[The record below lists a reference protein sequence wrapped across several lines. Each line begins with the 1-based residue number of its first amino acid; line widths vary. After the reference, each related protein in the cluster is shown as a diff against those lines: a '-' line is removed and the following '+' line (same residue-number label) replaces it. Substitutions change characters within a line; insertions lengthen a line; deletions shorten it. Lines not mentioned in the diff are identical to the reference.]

1 MCMLVIGLSHV
12 THRPCS
18 IVYVAVNM
26 EISRDPHGPVI
37 QELQGASRLMNK
49 PEFSHFR
56 GRRRLYRRKATP
68 DDHTV
73 LAIAFL
79 RDHQNLIAGARRA
92 GHSPAGPNPLRQ
104 DRKPAGQHTIGLQNH
119 ARRIR
124 LGIDRGD
131 NAVARVG
138 PIAIQET
145 GLEPYC
151 RVHSIHERAPQAA
164 CRVVSRSPASD
175 VYRPHVL
182 DEPCARRETAF
193 DGLNQ
198 VDLVEHGSRS
208 AELNPLPRGQN
219 GVTRHLQR
227 DDLSMQL
234 YLTQSLRRHEFRF
247 LDRKIWACD
256 DVALRGHTSS
266 GCDSGLDRG
275 VVGGNTCHGRLTFGA
290 PALNLH
296 LEGIRDRWEIFHLE
310 STEHAWIDSED
321 DSGGERAGLEKQRP
335 ALNENLKILE
345 TRQRHQ
351 KIPLRRA
358 GGIAA
363 QGRASPVALII
374 PSDKPGCWGNGRSQA
389 MTFRESLGNLAGT
402 PIEVLLPQYRINEV

>member
-1 MCMLVIGLSHV
+1 
-12 THRPCS
+12 CS
-18 IVYVAVNM
+18 
-26 EISRDPHGPVI
+26 R
-37 QELQGASRLMNK
+37 
-49 PEFSHFR
+49 
-56 GRRRLYRRKATP
+56 
-68 DDHTV
+68 
-73 LAIAFL
+73 IAAFI
-79 RDHQNLIAGARRA
+79 R
-92 GHSPAGPNPLRQ
+92 SMKEPLRQ
-104 DRKPAGQHTIGLQNH
+104 
-119 ARRIR
+119 
-124 LGIDRGD
+124 
-131 NAVARVG
+131 
-138 PIAIQET
+138 
-145 GLEPYC
+145 
-151 RVHSIHERAPQAA
+151 
-164 CRVVSRSPASD
+164 RVVSRSPASD

-182 DEPCARRETAF
+182 DESCARRETAL

-275 VVGGNTCHGRLTFGA
+275 VGGGNTGHWRLTFGV
-290 PALNLH
+290 PALNLL

-335 ALNENLKILE
+335 ALDENLKVLE

-363 QGRASPVALII
+363 QGRARHVALII
-374 PSDKPGCWGNGRSQA
+374 SSDKPGRWGDGRSQS
-389 MTFRESLGNLAGT
+389 MTFRESLGISLA
-402 PIEVLLPQYRINEV
+402 LLLRYCSRSIVSTKYDVKSRPSSTAVPHIGSSTRRSTRPSMAVMKVMPPSMLNSTAISFDPEDDQ